1 MAAIKDISTLQG
13 AAQLNAAI
21 RKEKHFSALFA
32 ARDAQRLAA
41 TGHSPFR
48 LNPASLKPVAAAIG
62 AVDKQR
68 RAPDYAAKKEADLE
82 ALQATLAHSLRAP
95 QEKTRLPR
103 TAASEYGWHW
113 ADREAEAITR
123 RPLAPTWQK
132 RCGEVEY
139 AEVRGAAR
147 APPSAPTPA
156 CVALTFSHPRAQHY
170 CYPHPGAQAFA
181 SVFLAG
187 PFNKTQPICRTTER
201 AAVAKK

>member
-21 RKEKHFSALFA
+21 RKEQHFSALFA
-32 ARDAQRLAA
+32 ARDAQRQAA

-48 LNPASLKPVAAAIG
+48 LNPASLRPVAAAIG

-68 RAPDYAAKKEADLE
+68 RAPDYAARKEADLA

-113 ADREAEAITR
+113 AEREAGIITR

-139 AEVRGAAR
+139 AEVRWAR
-147 APPSAPTPA
+147 LRLFPAQSGRCLTP
-156 CVALTFSHPRAQHY
+156 SHPD
-170 CYPHPGAQAFA
+170 AQAFA